1 MPKVRYWITTGN
13 PGSLDNTLVSY
24 SLHPNGTRALIRR
37 IKDFANQHKK
47 EAWAEMVFDIKRNQE
62 DPKRTINKFYRQQ
75 PDY

>member
-13 PGSLDNTLVSY
+13 LGSLDNMLVSY
-24 SLHPNGTRALIRR
+24 SLHSNGRRALIRR
-37 IKDFANQHKK
+37 IKDFANQHGNQ
-47 EAWAEMVFDIKRNQE
+47 AWAEMVFDIQRNQE